1 MPATYDQI
9 VTLVL
14 VVAVLTFIVAVATW
28 YKDPL
33 RGAARPLWL
42 LIIVFLPVVR
52 PIFYLIKGRS
62 RGQT

>member
-33 RGAARPLWL
+33 RGAAKPL
-42 LIIVFLPVVR
+42 
-52 PIFYLIKGRS
+52 
-62 RGQT
+62 